1 MQVRACVK
9 GVERLVV
16 GHDGAVTREGRR
28 SDRSKERAC
37 KGKDGQHNEIARIF
51 SELNC
56 GKRAAFCGERATEAW
71 SQSTG
76 EHANTDGTPGTAK
89 TSKLPKKQNKPP
101 LRSRD

>member
-1 MQVRACVK
+1 MK

-16 GHDGAVTREGRR
+16 GHDGAVTREGRS

-56 GKRAAFCGERATEAW
+56 RERAAFCGERATEA
-71 SQSTG
+71 
-76 EHANTDGTPGTAK
+76 
-89 TSKLPKKQNKPP
+89 
-101 LRSRD
+101 